1 MRRAGLLALC
11 LCLATPA
18 LAVKPGEMLAD
29 PLQEAR
35 ARALSAQL
43 RCLVCQ
49 NQSIDD
55 SDAEL
60 AADLRRIVRERIVA
74 GESDTTVMRYLT
86 ARYGDFILLNPPFKP
101 ETLLLWGTPVLA
113 LLLGAAAM
121 WRAGRRPVI
130 EAGAVPLS
138 EAERGELARM
148 LEGEG
153 D

>member
-1 MRRAGLLALC
+1 MRRAALLALC
-11 LCLATPA
+11 LCLSTPA

-29 PLQEAR
+29 PVLEAR
-35 ARALSAQL
+35 ARQLSAQL

-74 GESDTTVMRYLT
+74 GDSDNKVMSYLT
-86 ARYGDFILLNPPFKP
+86 ARYGDFVLLDPPFKP
-101 ETLLLWGTPVLA
+101 GTLLLWGTPLLA
-113 LLLGAAAM
+113 LLLGAAAA
-121 WRAGRRPVI
+121 WRAGRRRVA

-138 EAERGELARM
+138 EAERGEVAR
-148 LEGEG
+148 LVEGGE
-153 D
+153 